1 MATYSAA
8 VLDDIR
14 AGVDIVDF
22 IGRFVNLR
30 KAGANWKGLCPFHGE
45 KTPSFMVNPKKGI
58 FHCFG
63 CGVGG
68 DVFGFLMRQD
78 RLSFPEAVRALAKTA
93 GVTLPEDRG
102 GAPGDS
108 GREELFRVLDLAA
121 RFYAETLWKPAGERA
136 QKYLAERGIDPEIAR
151 RFGLGYAPE
160 GWDRLLDFMKAE
172 KVGED
177 ALVAA
182 GLVIQRENRSG
193 VYDRFRHRLLFTI
206 RDLQSRAVA
215 FGGRAFGDEQP
226 KYLNSPETPLYT
238 KGNLLYAA
246 DVARETMR
254 ANNRAL
260 IVEGYV
266 DCLMAHQHGF
276 TETVAALGTAFT
288 PAQLALLRRYC
299 DEVVTFFD
307 ADAAGQKAA
316 ERAEELLDPT
326 SGGFTWAVNRSGGF
340 DGGGA
345 LRVKVALLPAG
356 HDPDTFLRAEGAAA
370 FAERI
375 AGARSL
381 LSYALERTIRGS
393 EGTGRRGRA
402 NAFARVALMLS
413 KVADAEEAAALSR
426 EAALRL
432 GVDATQLWIEAQR
445 LQASLRKPPAP
456 VGVATPTPTPPAWER
471 DLIALLLAS
480 PEARAALLDR
490 VEAGDVSHK
499 ALGDIVA
506 ALKTR
511 PETSVAN
518 LLADVADDA
527 CRQVISAL
535 TVDEYAP
542 VDEDGEPIAV
552 NQLVQQFTRRL
563 AVIQTRR
570 RLRETSRSIAEATAS
585 APNVPDDR
593 VATVQTHSARV
604 YEFAGGK
611 AQELR
616 RSASSPDPMGPE
628 GPQGV
633 QAHE

>member
-22 IGRFVNLR
+22 IGPFVNLR

-68 DVFGFLMRQD
+68 DIFGFLMRQD

-93 GVTLPEDRG
+93 GVTLPEERG
-102 GAPGDS
+102 GQPGDS
-108 GREELFRVLDLAA
+108 GREELFRVMDLAA
-121 RFYAETLWKPAGERA
+121 RFYAEALWKPAGERA
-136 QKYLAERGIDPEIAR
+136 RKYLDERGIDPDLAK
-151 RFGLGYAPE
+151 RFGLGAAQDA
-160 GWDRLLDFMKAE
+160 WDRLLDFMKAE
-172 KVGED
+172 KVAED
-177 ALVAA
+177 TLVAA
-182 GLVIQRENRSG
+182 GLAIQRENRSG
-193 VYDRFRHRLLFTI
+193 CYDRFRNRLLFSI
-206 RDLQSRAVA
+206 RDLQSRVVA

-238 KGNLLYAA
+238 KGNLLYVA
-246 DVARETMR
+246 DTARETMR
-254 ANNRAL
+254 AKNRAL

-326 SGGFTWAVNRSGGF
+326 TGGVAWAVNRSGGF

-370 FAERI
+370 FAERV

-381 LSYALERTIRGS
+381 LSYVLERTIRSS
-393 EGTGRRGRA
+393 EATGQRGRA

-413 KVADAEEAAALSR
+413 KVTDAEEAAVLSR
-426 EAALRL
+426 EAAVRL

-445 LQASLRKPPAP
+445 LQTSLRRKPPVP
-456 VGVATPTPTPPAWER
+456 VGVATTAAAPPAWER
-471 DLIALLLAS
+471 DLLTLLLAS
-480 PEARAALLDR
+480 AAARGVLLPLLEGEDLAHAALREVAMALRARPDAEGAALLAELPS
-490 VEAGDVSHK
+490 EAARHTLS
-499 ALGDIVA
+499 AL
-506 ALKTR
+506 L
-511 PETSVAN
+511 
-518 LLADVADDA
+518 VADPPPSDTEA
-527 CRQVISAL
+527 I
-535 TVDEYAP
+535 E
-542 VDEDGEPIAV
+542 
-552 NQLVQQFTRRL
+552 QF
-563 AVIQTRR
+563 RR
-570 RLRETSRSIAEATAS
+570 RLDRAQRLRRLRAAARDIAERQQAS
-585 APNVPDDR
+585 TGTDDTLVDALR
-593 VATVQTHSARV
+593 DLERESKTVYGYTRAVGLPH
-604 YEFAGGK
+604 
-611 AQELR
+611 
-616 RSASSPDPMGPE
+616 PMGPE
-628 GPQGV
+628 GSQGV

>member
-14 AGVDIVDF
+14 AGVDIVDL

-30 KAGANWKGLCPFHGE
+30 KAGVNWKGLCPFHSE

-93 GVTLPEDRG
+93 GVTLPEERG
-102 GAPGDS
+102 GQPGDS
-108 GREELFRVLDLAA
+108 GREELFRVMDLAG
-121 RFYAETLWKPAGERA
+121 RFYAETLWKPAGTRA
-136 QKYLAERGIDPEIAR
+136 QGYLAERGIDSDVAR

-160 GWDRLLDFMKAE
+160 GWDRLLDFMKAV

-182 GLVIQRENRSG
+182 GLAIQRENRSG
-193 VYDRFRHRLLFTI
+193 CYDRFRNRLLFTI
-206 RDLQSRAVA
+206 RDLQSRVVA

-246 DVARETMR
+246 DVAREPMR
-254 ANNRAL
+254 AKNRAV

-288 PAQLALLRRYC
+288 SAQLALLRRYC

-316 ERAEELLDPT
+316 ARAEELLEPT
-326 SGGFTWAVNRSGGF
+326 AGGLTWAVNRSGGF

-356 HDPDTFLRAEGAAA
+356 HDPDTFLRKEGAAA

-381 LSYALERTIRGS
+381 LSYALERTIQES
-393 EGTGRRGRA
+393 EGTGARA
-402 NAFARVALMLS
+402 RSNAFARAALMLS
-413 KVADAEEAAALSR
+413 KVADADEAAALSR
-426 EAALRL
+426 EAAVRL

-445 LQASLRKPPAP
+445 LQTALRKPPAP
-456 VGVATPTPTPPAWER
+456 VGMANTAAGADDKKLVTRLVTLVLVDRAART
-471 DLIALLLAS
+471 ALLPLLDTSDIGQPALREIVETLKRV
-480 PEARAALLDR
+480 PEADATALLTELPSEAARHMLAALMVQETAMPDATES
-490 VEAGDVSHK
+490 VE
-499 ALGDIVA
+499 
-506 ALKTR
+506 
-511 PETSVAN
+511 
-518 LLADVADDA
+518 
-527 CRQVISAL
+527 
-535 TVDEYAP
+535 
-542 VDEDGEPIAV
+542 
-552 NQLVQQFTRRL
+552 QF
-563 AVIQTRR
+563 RR
-570 RLRETSRSIAEATAS
+570 RLQFLERRRRVRALSRSIAETQS
-585 APNVPDDR
+585 AQGVH
-593 VATVQTHSARV
+593 AALEEELLAVQQDSARV
-604 YEFAGGK
+604 YEHQGGS
-611 AQELR
+611 AQVVDRAVGL
-616 RSASSPDPMGPE
+616 PHPMGPE

-633 QAHE
+633 QAHD